1 MPSYRVCFIS
11 RLNWHSCLVCCKQ
24 STLRY
29 AVVDPGFSKR
39 RGANPDVLLRWSIC
53 FGFCIMSIPTNMF
66 LNSIL
71 SSLNSK
77 FFTSTNYCHIHW
89 NWTGLVHDQR
99 FSYRECRLLVHA
111 QFKPV
116 YPVTSLH
123 VAFVDNCLF
132 IIIQWHQLC
141 HRLLWFCWIE
151 C

>member
-1 MPSYRVCFIS
+1 MPSYHVCFII

-24 STLRY
+24 LTLLY
-29 AVVDPGFSKR
+29 GVVDPGFPKR
-39 RGANPDVLLRWSIC
+39 RGASTNGLLRWSIC
-53 FGFCIMSIPTNMF
+53 FGFCMSIPTNMF

-77 FFTSTNYCHIHW
+77 FFTSTNHCHIHW

-111 QFKPV
+111 QFKPA

-132 IIIQWHQLC
+132 IIIQWHPLC
-141 HRLLWFCWIE
+141 HRLLWFC
-151 C
+151 